1 MQLLEQHIEALIFTA
16 ESPVTGD
23 DIINC
28 LNTAYGWE
36 LKKDELKEIIETLK
50 EKFSDERFA
59 FELVEIAE
67 GYQFLSKK
75 EYHNVVNTLLQIKA
89 KRRLSTASLETLAI
103 IAYKQPLSKS
113 EIEHI
118 RGVNCD
124 YSIQKLLEKELI
136 VINGKG
142 DGPGKPLLYGT
153 SKNFMDHFGLKS
165 VKDLP
170 KLKDLHIADNE
181 IGTPADLMDTM
192 DIPIDLA
199 PGIKNIENDLIT
211 YIESPSSKETE
222 NLAQDLQTGEID
234 LDPNAQ

>member
-16 ESPVTGD
+16 ESPVSAD
-23 DIINC
+23 DIISC
-28 LNTAYGWE
+28 LNTTYGWE
-36 LKKDELKEIIETLK
+36 LKKEQLKEIVEVLK
-50 EKFSDERFA
+50 EKYKDEVFS

-75 EYHNVVNTLLQIKA
+75 EYHSVVNTLLQIKA
-89 KRRLSTASLETLAI
+89 KRRLSTAALETLAI

-142 DGPGKPLLYGT
+142 DGPGRPLLYAT
-153 SKNFMDHFGLKS
+153 SKSFMDHFGLKS

-170 KLKDLHIADNE
+170 KLKDLHILDNE
-181 IGTPADLMDTM
+181 IGTPSDLVDQMDVPV
-192 DIPIDLA
+192 DLPPGFESGNSNFDSGSLDNSSNDNSSNEEWNID
-199 PGIKNIENDLIT
+199 P
-211 YIESPSSKETE
+211 Y
-222 NLAQDLQTGEID
+222 AQ
-234 LDPNAQ
+234 

>member
-16 ESPVTGD
+16 ESPVAAD
-23 DIINC
+23 DIISC
-28 LNTAYGWE
+28 LNTTYGWE
-36 LKKDELKEIIETLK
+36 LKKDQLKEIIEQLK
-50 EKFSDERFA
+50 DKYKGEIYS
-59 FELVEIAE
+59 FEFVEIAE

-75 EYHNVVNTLLQIKA
+75 EYHSVVNTLLQIKA
-89 KRRLSTASLETLAI
+89 KRRLSTAALETLAI

-142 DGPGKPLLYGT
+142 DGPGRPLLYAT
-153 SKNFMDHFGLKS
+153 SKSFMDHFGLKS

-170 KLKDLHIADNE
+170 KLKDLHILDNE
-181 IGTPADLMDTM
+181 IGTPSDLVDQM
-192 DIPIDLA
+192 DIPVDLPPGFESLNFSNENESLDNSSTDEWNID
-199 PGIKNIENDLIT
+199 P
-211 YIESPSSKETE
+211 Y
-222 NLAQDLQTGEID
+222 AQ
-234 LDPNAQ
+234 

>member
-16 ESPVTGD
+16 ESSVVAD
-23 DIINC
+23 DIISC
-28 LNTAYGWE
+28 LNTTYGWE
-36 LKKDELKEIIETLK
+36 LKKDELKEIVERLK
-50 EKFSDERFA
+50 YKYKDEIYS

-75 EYHNVVNTLLQIKA
+75 EYHSAVNTLLQIKA
-89 KRRLSTASLETLAI
+89 KRRLSTAALETLAI

-142 DGPGKPLLYGT
+142 DGPGRPLLYAT
-153 SKNFMDHFGLKS
+153 SKSFMDHFGLKS

-170 KLKDLHIADNE
+170 KLKDLHILDNE
-181 IGTPADLMDTM
+181 IGTPSDLVDQM
-192 DIPIDLA
+192 DIAVDLPPGFESLNFSSENESLDNSPTDEWNID
-199 PGIKNIENDLIT
+199 P
-211 YIESPSSKETE
+211 Y
-222 NLAQDLQTGEID
+222 AQ
-234 LDPNAQ
+234 

>member
-16 ESPVTGD
+16 ESPVSAD
-23 DIINC
+23 DIISC
-28 LNTAYGWE
+28 LNTTYGWE
-36 LKKDELKEIIETLK
+36 LKKDQLKEIVEVLK
-50 EKFSDERFA
+50 DKYKDEVFS

-75 EYHNVVNTLLQIKA
+75 EYHSVVNTLLQIKA
-89 KRRLSTASLETLAI
+89 KRRLSTAALETLAI

-142 DGPGKPLLYGT
+142 DGPGRPLLYAT
-153 SKNFMDHFGLKS
+153 SKSFMDHFGLKS

-170 KLKDLHIADNE
+170 KLKDLHILDNE
-181 IGTPADLMDTM
+181 IGTPSDLVDEMDVPV
-192 DIPIDLA
+192 DLPPGFESGNANFDSGSLDNSSNDSSSNDGWNID
-199 PGIKNIENDLIT
+199 P
-211 YIESPSSKETE
+211 Y
-222 NLAQDLQTGEID
+222 AQ
-234 LDPNAQ
+234 